1 MVEEIQFYEPE
12 EENGFLSNFSPS
24 PIVLSDT
31 VWATS
36 EHYYQAQKFTD
47 PDIQRAIRLAQSPD
61 HAFQLSREYEASVKS
76 DWMDVRHAVMRYIV
90 FEKFRQNNHLTHLLV
105 STGNKILTEHSHKDS
120 YWGDG
125 GDGTG
130 QNALGKILMEVREHF
145 AQKAPYNLVHYVDS
159 AKLPTQWGTFQM
171 YGFVEQA
178 TGKEHLALVYGN
190 LNTMQPP
197 LIRLHSECL
206 TGDALF
212 SARCDC
218 GFQLSRAMQNI
229 VNAGSGVLLYLR
241 QEGRGIGLI
250 NKIRAYHLQDEGADT
265 VEANEALG
273 FAADMRDYSFCR
285 GMLSFLNIES
295 VRLMTNNPKKV
306 QALENANIVI
316 VERVPLQEGNN
327 RHNHGYLNTKAT
339 KLGHMFDSSFIK

>member
-1 MVEEIQFYEPE
+1 MVEQIQFYEPNE
-12 EENGFLSNFSPS
+12 QNGFLSNFSLS
-24 PIVLSDT
+24 PILLSDV

-47 PDIQRAIRLAQSPD
+47 PNIQREIRLAQTPD
-61 HAFQLSREYEASVKS
+61 YAFKLSRQYEAKVKS

-90 FEKFRQNNHLTHLLV
+90 FEKFRQHNHLIHLLV
-105 STGNKILTEHSHKDS
+105 STGNKTLIEHSHKDH

-130 QNALGKILMEVREHF
+130 QNELGKILMEVRKHF
-145 AQKAPYNLVHYVDS
+145 AEIEPYNLVRYVDS
-159 AKLPTQWGTFQM
+159 AKLPTQWGIFHM
-171 YGFVEQA
+171 YGFVEQS

-190 LNTMQPP
+190 LDASHPP

-218 GFQLSRAMQNI
+218 GFQLARAMQNI
-229 VNAGSGVLLYLR
+229 VNAGSGILLYLR

-250 NKIRAYHLQDEGADT
+250 NKIRAYHLQDDGADT

-285 GMLSFLNIES
+285 GMLSFLNVKS
-295 VRLMTNNPKKV
+295 VRLMTNNPRKV
-306 QALENANIVI
+306 QALENANIDV

-327 RHNHGYLNTKAT
+327 QYNHGYLNTKAT
-339 KLGHMFDSSFIK
+339 KLGHMFDSAFIK